1 MGFIGWL
8 IVGLIAEALARL
20 LVPGRQPMGIFM
32 TMVLG
37 LIGSFVGGAISD
49 VLVPLRSASQ
59 GFHTGGII
67 MSTIGAVIVL
77 AIYLSASRIAARCN

>member
-8 IVGLIAEALARL
+8 IVGLIAGALARL

-37 LIGSFVGGAISD
+37 LIGSFVGGAISTFLFHYD
-49 VLVPLRSASQ
+49 PSQ

-77 AIYLSASRIAARCN
+77 AIYLSIAHRRAM